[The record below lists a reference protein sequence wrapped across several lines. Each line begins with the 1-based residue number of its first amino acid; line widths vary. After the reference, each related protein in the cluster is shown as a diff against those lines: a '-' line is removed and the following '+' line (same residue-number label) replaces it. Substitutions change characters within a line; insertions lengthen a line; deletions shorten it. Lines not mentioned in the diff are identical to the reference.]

1 MTPLVACEKCEA
13 YQKQGMSAEAIASAQ
28 MAHDVELSLALVTRM
43 LKDLETRFAARA
55 DELLERALRTDGQG
69 PVLSAEGWTPD
80 STAPTEVQG
89 ERSSTVDLRSNAS
102 AERGRPEQT
111 MSAEQRAAPP
121 AGVDAGAGAGGEMQA
136 PSWFEDAR
144 RDAQDP
150 STPKETMQDWARKLQ
165 GLLPKYGDVPP
176 PDVCRLT
183 CDVQKRLGEVSSAR
197 QAKRKRKVVVAK
209 KKKPIK
215 KKGLEEKGEKED
227 KTKSLTLQ
235 ALNID

>member
-1 MTPLVACEKCEA
+1 
-13 YQKQGMSAEAIASAQ
+13 MSAEAIASAQ

-80 STAPTEVQG
+80 SAAPTEVQA
-89 ERSSTVDLRSNAS
+89 ERSSTVDLRSDAS

-111 MSAEQRAAPP
+111 MSAEQRASP
-121 AGVDAGAGAGGEMQA
+121 AGVDAGAGDEVQA
-136 PSWFEDAR
+136 PSWFEDVR

-165 GLLPKYGDVPP
+165 GVLPKYGDVPP

-215 KKGLEEKGEKED
+215 KKEEDETGKED